1 MENAANM
8 LYITFH
14 LLLIENIGA
23 YLFSHICAYVPN
35 IWTKHWYFKTY
46 NYFKGFGRQQRGT
59 QDGKQI
65 EINMKVNKVQ

>member
-1 MENAANM
+1 MENTANM

-35 IWTKHWYFKTY
+35 FEPNIGISKLIIILKDLGVS
-46 NYFKGFGRQQRGT
+46 KEGR
-59 QDGKQI
+59 
-65 EINMKVNKVQ
+65 EMENKSK